1 LDEQSSVPEEARVKV
16 IPVLTQCD
24 QMEPS
29 DVRLSEGDPEKMRH
43 VAEAARVFN
52 RHLRGREFLWEHLAS
67 ETIAV
72 CASFYLLPEGRPNP
86 QRDYRWG
93 IERLAAQIA
102 DTIPDEALLEFTRLA
117 QLRQVQEKMAKR
129 VVVLFAAIC
138 GGVGVTPIPMADMP
152 VITSLQVMMIV
163 VIAYI
168 SGREM
173 SLETARD
180 FLTGLG
186 INVGTGFVLREAA
199 RAMVKFIPG
208 AGSMI
213 SGAIASGATKVIG
226 NAAIAYYVGRKSMD
240 DVQKSFKRSLREVE
254 GTA

>member
-1 LDEQSSVPEEARVKV
+1 
-16 IPVLTQCD
+16 
-24 QMEPS
+24 
-29 DVRLSEGDPEKMRH
+29 
-43 VAEAARVFN
+43 
-52 RHLRGREFLWEHLAS
+52 
-67 ETIAV
+67 
-72 CASFYLLPEGRPNP
+72 
-86 QRDYRWG
+86 
-93 IERLAAQIA
+93 
-102 DTIPDEALLEFTRLA
+102 
-117 QLRQVQEKMAKR
+117 
-129 VVVLFAAIC
+129 
-138 GGVGVTPIPMADMP
+138 MADMP